1 MSDPL
6 ATNLLGLPYLA
17 AAQAQ
22 KHVTHNEALRT
33 LDALVQIAVA
43 DTAVTDPP
51 ATPAEGDRYIVP
63 ASATG
68 DWSGHE
74 NDIAVF
80 VDGAWAT
87 LTPRAGWLAFD
98 ESNDAVLVFEGGDW
112 QAIGTF
118 LGTVDQFGINASADA
133 TNRLAVGSN
142 AVLFAAVEAGDGGTG
157 DIRFI
162 INKETDA
169 DTASLLFQ
177 SGFSGR
183 AEVGLAGDTDFVFKV
198 SANGTDWVESIR
210 IDKDTGLPA
219 ILYDNTTSGLTAD
232 TVQAAIDEVAASGGG
247 GGAVDSVFGRTG
259 AVVAAASD
267 YDASQVDNDSGV
279 SGSTVADALNALDA
293 AIPAVPVDSVFGRT
307 GAVVAA
313 ASDYDAS
320 QVDNDSSVSG
330 ATVADALAAL
340 GSIVQGGKITVGDD
354 AVGSITPD
362 FYGGIIWITGVGIDT
377 AFPAPRFGASF
388 FDVGSSL
395 YAGAVNTGSNYST
408 VNGNVTGTTGADGSV
423 NVGVNTGVI
432 RVENRLGATLTFH
445 YVILKGG

>member
-1 MSDPL
+1 MRSTEPGVGASW
-6 ATNLLGLPYLA
+6 ATVWDLVA
-17 AAQAQ
+17 AAGADGDPG
-22 KHVTHNEALRT
+22 VPG
-33 LDALVQIAVA
+33 DAG
-43 DTAVTDPP
+43 DP
-51 ATPAEGDRYIVP
+51 GII
-63 ASATG
+63 
-68 DWSGHE
+68 WQ
-74 NDIAVF
+74 
-80 VDGAWAT
+80 GAWAT
-87 LTPRAGWLAFD
+87 ATGYA
-98 ESNDAVLVFEGGDW
+98 SNDGVENGG
-112 QAIGTF
+112 
-118 LGTVDQFGINASADA
+118 ASYIC
-133 TNRLAVGSN
+133 T
-142 AVLFAAVEAGDGGTG
+142 
-157 DIRFI
+157 
-162 INKETDA
+162 
-169 DTASLLFQ
+169 
-177 SGFSGR
+177 
-183 AEVGLAGDTDFVFKV
+183 
-198 SANGTDWVESIR
+198 SAH
-210 IDKDTGLPA
+210 
-219 ILYDNTTSGLTAD
+219 TSGATTEPGVGASWA
-232 TVQAAIDEVAASGGG
+232 TVWDLLAAAGG

-259 AVVAAASD
+259 TVVAAASD

-293 AIPAVPVDSVFGRT
+293 AIPAVPVSSVFGRT

-377 AFPAPRFGASF
+377 AFPSPRFGASF